1 MKKRV
6 ILYILSV
13 IGIVILNCLYVNFEF
28 MVMLVMVIVI
38 PLFSYII
45 FSISKH
51 GMKIFVKINNSIVSV
66 GDNIDVRIH
75 TQLPVNFV
83 DTVSVSKLS

>member
-45 FSISKH
+45 LVFQN
-51 GMKIFVKINNSIVSV
+51 ME
-66 GDNIDVRIH
+66 
-75 TQLPVNFV
+75 
-83 DTVSVSKLS
+83 

>member
-28 MVMLVMVIVI
+28 MVGNGDCHTVIFI
-38 PLFSYII
+38 Y
-45 FSISKH
+45 
-51 GMKIFVKINNSIVSV
+51 
-66 GDNIDVRIH
+66 
-75 TQLPVNFV
+75 NF
-83 DTVSVSKLS
+83 

>member
-51 GMKIFVKINNSIVSV
+51 GMKIFVNHI
-66 GDNIDVRIH
+66 
-75 TQLPVNFV
+75 
-83 DTVSVSKLS
+83 

>member
-1 MKKRV
+1 MFLRLVREEYCEKRV

-45 FSISKH
+45 FSISN
-51 GMKIFVKINNSIVSV
+51 ME
-66 GDNIDVRIH
+66 
-75 TQLPVNFV
+75 
-83 DTVSVSKLS
+83 

>member
-45 FSISKH
+45 LMFFIIDSSLISSFKYESITLL
-51 GMKIFVKINNSIVSV
+51 IAVDISV
-66 GDNIDVRIH
+66 
-75 TQLPVNFV
+75 
-83 DTVSVSKLS
+83 

>member
-1 MKKRV
+1 VKKRV

-45 FSISKH
+45 LLSTIHFINIYFIYSIK
-51 GMKIFVKINNSIVSV
+51 
-66 GDNIDVRIH
+66 
-75 TQLPVNFV
+75 
-83 DTVSVSKLS
+83 

>member
-51 GMKIFVKINNSIVSV
+51 GMKIFVKINNSVVSV
-66 GDNIDVRIH
+66 GDNIDVRIIKVAIRY
-75 TQLPVNFV
+75 LDRPKAC
-83 DTVSVSKLS
+83 SKHR